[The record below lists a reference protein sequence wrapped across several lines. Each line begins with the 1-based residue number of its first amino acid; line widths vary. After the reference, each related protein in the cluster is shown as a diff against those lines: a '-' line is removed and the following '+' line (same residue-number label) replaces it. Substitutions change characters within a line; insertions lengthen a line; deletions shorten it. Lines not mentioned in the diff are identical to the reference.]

1 MMGAFGYLE
10 RMKEMNKF
18 NSVLEEK
25 LLPIAA
31 KLGANRI
38 LIAIRNGITLGM
50 PLIIIGSL
58 FLIISNFPI
67 TAWTDWLAE
76 TGYIDYL
83 NKGTNGSFGIMGL
96 VASFGIAHSLANQY
110 DVDGTSAG
118 IISLSSFLI
127 VTPNIFSGDE
137 APLEGMPVNYM
148 GSRGLFM
155 AIVLGIITALIFQWF
170 IKHNIQITLPD
181 TVPPA
186 VSKSFS
192 ALIPGAVIITLW
204 LAVYALL
211 DITEIGNIHELLL
224 KIFGGPLG
232 ILGAT
237 LGGTIISI
245 FLNSLFWFMGIH
257 GGNVVNS
264 IISPI
269 WLMNTDANRL
279 IYQADR
285 TAELPHI
292 ITSPFIDNFVYIGG
306 GGATIGLVIVI
317 GLIALKKNSSQ
328 LTKKMAPL
336 TLTPGLFNINEPAM
350 FGLPVVLNISLLL
363 PFILAPILNAV
374 ITYFAMSLGLVPKP
388 VGVAVPWT
396 MPPILSGFLATGG
409 SISGSILQVIL
420 IIVDTLI
427 YYPFY
432 RTVERQNSLAE
443 KGETIS

>member
-1 MMGAFGYLE
+1 
-10 RMKEMNKF
+10 MNKF

-38 LIAIRNGITLGM
+38 LIAIRNGITLSM

-67 TAWTDWLAE
+67 DSWINWLSE
-76 TGYIDYL
+76 TGIIDYL

-96 VASFGIAHSLANQY
+96 VASFGIAHSLADQY
-110 DVDGTSAG
+110 GVDGVSAG
-118 IISLSSFLI
+118 VISLSSFL
-127 VTPNIFSGDE
+127 VATPNILSGDE
-137 APLEGMPVNYM
+137 APAEGIPVNYM
-148 GSRGLFM
+148 GSRGLFV
-155 AIVLGIITALIFQWF
+155 AIVLGIVSALIFQWF
-170 IKHNIQITLPD
+170 IKHNIQIKLPD
-181 TVPPA
+181 SVPPA

-192 ALIPGAVIITLW
+192 ALIPGAAIVTLW
-204 LAVYALL
+204 LIIFAIL
-211 DITEIGNIHELLL
+211 DTANIGNIHDLLL

-237 LGGTIISI
+237 IGGTLISI
-245 FLNSLFWFMGIH
+245 FLNSSFWFMGIH

-269 WLMNTDANRL
+269 WLMNTDANRVV
-279 IYQADR
+279 YQADR

-292 ITSPFIDNFVYIGG
+292 ITSSFIDNFVYIGG
-306 GGATIGLVIVI
+306 GGATIGLVLVIAIV
-317 GLIALKKNSSQ
+317 ALKKNSSQ
-328 LTKKMAPL
+328 LTKTMAPL

-350 FGLPVVLNISLLL
+350 FGLPVVLNISLLI
-363 PFILAPILNAV
+363 PFILAPMMNAL
-374 ITYFAMSLGLVPKP
+374 ITYFAMSSGLVGKT

-409 SISGSILQVIL
+409 HASGAILQVVL
-420 IIVDTLI
+420 IILDVLI

-432 RTVERQNSLAE
+432 RTVERQNVLAE
-443 KGETIS
+443 NEIDTQK

>member
-1 MMGAFGYLE
+1 
-10 RMKEMNKF
+10 MNKF
-18 NSVLEEK
+18 NSILEEK

-31 KLGANRI
+31 KLGANKI
-38 LIAIRNGITLGM
+38 LIAIRNGITLSM

-67 TAWTDWLAE
+67 DAWMNWLTE
-76 TGYIDYL
+76 TGIINYL

-110 DVDGTSAG
+110 EVDGTSAG
-118 IISLSSFLI
+118 VIALSSFL
-127 VTPNIFSGDE
+127 VATPNIFSGDE
-137 APLEGMPVNYM
+137 APLEGMPVSYM
-148 GSRGLFM
+148 GSKGLFV

-181 TVPPA
+181 SVPPA
-186 VSKSFS
+186 VSQSFS
-192 ALIPGAVIITLW
+192 ALIPGAVIVTFW
-204 LAVYALL
+204 LIVFAVL
-211 DITEIGNIHELLL
+211 DTTGIGNIHDLLL
-224 KIFGGPLG
+224 KLFGGPLG

-237 LGGTIISI
+237 LGGTLISI
-245 FLNSLFWFMGIH
+245 FLNSAFWFMGIH

-269 WLMNTDANRL
+269 WLMNTDANRV

-292 ITSPFIDNFVYIGG
+292 ITSSFIDNFVYIGG

-317 GLIALKKNSSQ
+317 AMVALRKNSSQ
-328 LTKKMAPL
+328 LTKTMAPL

-350 FGLPVVLNISLLL
+350 FGLPVVLNISLLI
-363 PFILAPILNAV
+363 PFILAPMLNAV
-374 ITYFAMSLGLVPKP
+374 ITYFAMSSGLVGKT

-409 SISGSILQVIL
+409 HVGGALLQVVL
-420 IIVDTLI
+420 IVVDILI

-432 RTVERQNSLAE
+432 RTVERQNTLAE
-443 KGETIS
+443 KESETTN

>member
-1 MMGAFGYLE
+1 
-10 RMKEMNKF
+10 MNKF
-18 NSVLEEK
+18 NLFLEEK

-31 KLGANRI
+31 KLGANKV
-38 LIAIRNGITLGM
+38 LVAIRNGITLSM

-67 TAWTDWLAE
+67 DAWIDWLSE
-76 TGYIDYL
+76 TGFVDYL

-96 VASFGIAHSLANQY
+96 VASFGIAQSLANQHN
-110 DVDGTSAG
+110 VDGTSAG
-118 IISLSSFLI
+118 VIALSSFL
-127 VTPNIFSGDE
+127 VATTNIFSSDE
-137 APLEGMPVNYM
+137 AEGIPIGYM
-148 GSRGLFM
+148 GSRGLFV
-155 AIVLGIITALIFQWF
+155 AIVLGIITALIFTWF

-181 TVPPA
+181 SVPPA

-204 LAVYALL
+204 LVVFAVL
-211 DITEIGNIHELLL
+211 DATGIGNIHDLLL

-232 ILGAT
+232 VLGAT
-237 LGGTIISI
+237 IGGTVISV
-245 FLNSLFWFMGIH
+245 FLNSAFWFMGIH

-264 IISPI
+264 IIQPI

-292 ITSPFIDNFVYIGG
+292 ITQPFIDNFVYMGG

-317 GLIALKKNSSQ
+317 AIVALRKKSSQ
-328 LTKKMAPL
+328 LTKTMGPL
-336 TLTPGLFNINEPAM
+336 TLTPGIFNINEPAM
-350 FGLPVVLNISLLL
+350 FGLPVVLNVSLII
-363 PFILAPILNAV
+363 PFIIAPMVNALV
-374 ITYFAMSLGLVPKP
+374 TYFAMSSGIVART

-396 MPPILSGFLATGG
+396 MPPIISGFLATGG
-409 SISGSILQVIL
+409 HASGAILQIML
-420 IIVDTLI
+420 IALDVMI

-432 RTVERQNSLAE
+432 QTVERQNLMAE
-443 KGETIS
+443 SGTTK